1 MGAIKV
7 LPTEDERP
15 KESHDDGCPGAW
27 YRCTF
32 VHSLHKY
39 HRLLT
44 EHGFSENLLLSSRS
58 DDRLLLEA
66 LSYYETEKL
75 RARARDHEV
84 IHSKH

>member
-1 MGAIKV
+1 MGAIKI
-7 LPTEDERP
+7 LPTDDKHP

-27 YRCTF
+27 YRCGF
-32 VHSLHKY
+32 VLSLHKY
-39 HRLLT
+39 ERLLS

-66 LSYYETEKL
+66 LSYYEREKL
-75 RARARDHEV
+75 RARARDLEV